1 MKNLRIILKLYL
13 KACWIKVNLHMYC
26 CVVTDAV
33 QKSRDGKEHKGFL
46 MAENAQH
53 HAASLELGRQQRR
66 QTTCRKRKFHKIRAN
81 IISNEHDKHS

>member
-1 MKNLRIILKLYL
+1 
-13 KACWIKVNLHMYC
+13 
-26 CVVTDAV
+26 
-33 QKSRDGKEHKGFL
+33 

-81 IISNEHDKHS
+81 IISNEHDKH